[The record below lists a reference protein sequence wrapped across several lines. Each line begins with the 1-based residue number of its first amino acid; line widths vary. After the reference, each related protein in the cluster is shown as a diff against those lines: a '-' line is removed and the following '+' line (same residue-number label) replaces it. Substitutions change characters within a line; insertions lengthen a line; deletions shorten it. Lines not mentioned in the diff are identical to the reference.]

1 MSEFTPINTQEEL
14 NAIIADRIKRAEEAA
29 KKPYADYEDLK
40 KKVDAYEKTIGEL
53 NDKIKGYETA
63 NTENGTALKDLQD
76 KVKSYETQAVK
87 IRIAHEVGIPYDL
100 AERLTGDSE
109 DAIKADAE
117 NLKKYMAKP
126 VEAPIGAAEPETR
139 VSDEDAALLK
149 AVNDLTR

>member
-1 MSEFTPINTQEEL
+1 MSEFKPIESQEEL
-14 NAIIADRIKRAEEAA
+14 NAVIADRIKRAEEAA

-126 VEAPIGAAEPETR
+126 VEAPIGAAEPETH
-139 VSDEDAALLK
+139 VSDEDAALMK
-149 AVNDLTR
+149 VVNDLGR